1 MTKIIRRHK
10 AIVTGDRLIISGLG
24 GFKGKELLVT
34 IEKYTKKRTDNQN
47 RALHLWFTQ
56 LAEALN
62 SAGFD
67 MRKVIRKEVD
77 ISWSPLSVKNYLWRP
92 IQKELFQKKST
103 TQLTT
108 EEINQIYD
116 NVNRII
122 SERTGV
128 SVPFPNIE
136 LLFSRE

>member
-1 MTKIIRRHK
+1 MKIIRRHK

-77 ISWSPLSVKNYLWRP
+77 ISWSPLSVKNYLWKP
-92 IQKELFQKKST
+92 VQEVFCGEKST
-103 TQLTT
+103 TKLTT
-108 EEINQIYD
+108 ENIDYIYD
-116 NVNRII
+116 IINRTI
-122 SERTGV
+122 SERTGIH
-128 SVPFPNIE
+128 VPFPNIE